1 MFSKQKLIFVFIFLI
16 NIPLLIENKV
26 FKQNNFLFFDPVTEI
41 PCNETNYWT
50 PFNQNTTCYRFV
62 SLTSDDSE
70 TNNKIKI
77 MLDHNIGVSN
87 YSSYK
92 KVLKKK
98 TKNWSR
104 YNGTVQI
111 IDQSTIFKIMKYT
124 TKPKKSSLSKPPYK
138 IGHYL
143 SNSHYILK
151 GKTVNERG
159 YWTKNAFNINYI
171 YAIDENGNNILTSPL
186 RKMGIRP
193 VLEIEKSLLVSDSGL
208 IDISDI
214 IKKGEIIQYQHENIK
229 YDGLIYKQLQGF
241 TVTKDKLIFM
251 SSNNNNRPK
260 SIMYSYKLNDLKNLY
275 KKEYGTTGH
284 GNGMTYNSKTDKVLV
299 VGPFNY
305 SKVYMYNGQT
315 LAKEK
320 EYPKENYPKFIA
332 IGYDYNDDLYV
343 GHCSRK
349 IFLADTNQMKKLYE
363 FDISIFEAGQDLE
376 YYNGYTF
383 YCTTDLS
390 APSKYQSYSFY
401 KKLDN
406 IIYVYDTNLDKDKN
420 PSKNFGRLKY
430 RLFISGLG
438 ELEGISFRGGYVY
451 FGFSP
456 HTLSNYSYVFYKV
469 EYKLFEKEI
478 KRKNK
483 KN

>member
-1 MFSKQKLIFVFIFLI
+1 MEFV
-16 NIPLLIENKV
+16 K
-26 FKQNNFLFFDPVTEI
+26 
-41 PCNETNYWT
+41 
-50 PFNQNTTCYRFV
+50 
-62 SLTSDDSE
+62 
-70 TNNKIKI
+70 
-77 MLDHNIGVSN
+77 
-87 YSSYK
+87 
-92 KVLKKK
+92 
-98 TKNWSR
+98 
-104 YNGTVQI
+104 I

-143 SNSHYILK
+143 FNSHYILK

-241 TVTKDKLIFM
+241 SVTKDKLIFL

-260 SIMYSYKLNDLKNLY
+260 SIIYSYKLNDLKNLY

-299 VGPFNY
+299 IGPFEY

-320 EYPKENYPKFIA
+320 EYPKENYPQFTA

-343 GHCSRK
+343 GHYSKK

-383 YCTTDLS
+383 FCTTDLS

-401 KKLDN
+401 IKW
-406 IIYVYDTNLDKDKN
+406 II
-420 PSKNFGRLKY
+420 
-430 RLFISGLG
+430 
-438 ELEGISFRGGYVY
+438 
-451 FGFSP
+451 
-456 HTLSNYSYVFYKV
+456 
-469 EYKLFEKEI
+469 
-478 KRKNK
+478 
-483 KN
+483 